1 MNGKLELA
9 NWERK
14 EIFSFFSGISNPFY
28 VVTFRQD
35 VTALHSFVKK
45 KGLSFYY
52 SLIWLATK
60 AVNNVAAFHAVI
72 RNGEVF
78 RIGDRKPSFTDLKKG
93 SENFY
98 IVTMPLEDTV
108 AELSAAAKKRSS
120 EQDFFINPHGE
131 SDDLIYFSCLPWVD
145 ITAVT
150 NERDL
155 AAKGAADDSVPHIS
169 WGKYV
174 KNGDRLELGVSVEV
188 NHRLID
194 GVHIGKFAQELTRL
208 INELE

>member
-1 MNGKLELA
+1 MDGKLELA

-45 KGLSFYY
+45 NGLSFYY
-52 SLIWLATK
+52 SLIWLAAK
-60 AVNNVAAFHAVI
+60 AVNNVAAFHTVI

-98 IVTMPLEDTV
+98 IVTMPLKDTV
-108 AELSAAAKKRSS
+108 AEFSAAAKKTQFRTGL
-120 EQDFFINPHGE
+120 FYRP
-131 SDDLIYFSCLPWVD
+131 V
-145 ITAVT
+145 
-150 NERDL
+150 RR
-155 AAKGAADDSVPHIS
+155 K
-169 WGKYV
+169 
-174 KNGDRLELGVSVEV
+174 
-188 NHRLID
+188 
-194 GVHIGKFAQELTRL
+194 
-208 INELE
+208 